1 MNSNLITFTDEY
13 IQSKALGMLD
23 ELKEKGC
30 INISQF
36 DNMNANIFDLI
47 YSKFINALIF
57 AMFNLNLSSKSFNNI
72 KTWLTEPGPLAFIT
86 QKEGGVEL
94 INEVLCIRESKQKE
108 EEEKEHLLNKLNEI
122 DEWSETLE
130 ERLKEPGPKALKAK
144 DTKEGLNKCHEVLTF
159 LNDVISHK
167 RYGRSVATNA
177 KFNIEEYLYRTE

>member
-57 AMFNLNLSSKSFNNI
+57 AMFHLNLSSKSFNNI

-94 INEVLCIRESKQKE
+94 INEVLCIKESKRKK

-122 DEWSETLE
+122 DEWSETLDE
-130 ERLKEPGPKALKAK
+130 IKAK

-177 KFNIEEYLYRTE
+177 KINIEEYLNREE

>member
-23 ELKEKGC
+23 ELKETGC

-47 YSKFINALIF
+47 YSKFINSLIF
-57 AMFNLNLSSKSFNNI
+57 AMFHLNLSSKSFNNI
-72 KTWLTEPGPLAFIT
+72 KTFIT

-94 INEVLCIRESKQKE
+94 INEVLCIRESKRKE

-122 DEWSETLE
+122 DEWSETLD
-130 ERLKEPGPKALKAK
+130 ERIKDPRPLAIKAK

-177 KFNIEEYLYRTE
+177 KINIEEYLNREE